1 MIGPDLVRSV
11 CPDWLG
17 TVRPFFRGSG
27 VIFAS
32 ATPPGSHRP
41 RVAPGRIR
49 RYSSPSTPCPY
60 HPRRSRPRRVSPT
73 PAPGGRSGR
82 SLHVCACRSVP
93 IGKNDQVSPLRFPV
107 RVRPGASRNA
117 VGGGYDGPNG
127 RALVVAVT
135 APAVAGRATE
145 AVLRTV
151 ARALGVRRGAVSLIA
166 GANSRNKTLAVDPA
180 SPEVA
185 ARLQELLGPD
195 PSV

>member
-1 MIGPDLVRSV
+1 
-11 CPDWLG
+11 
-17 TVRPFFRGSG
+17 
-27 VIFAS
+27 
-32 ATPPGSHRP
+32 
-41 RVAPGRIR
+41 
-49 RYSSPSTPCPY
+49 
-60 HPRRSRPRRVSPT
+60 
-73 PAPGGRSGR
+73 
-82 SLHVCACRSVP
+82 
-93 IGKNDQVSPLRFPV
+93 
-107 RVRPGASRNA
+107 